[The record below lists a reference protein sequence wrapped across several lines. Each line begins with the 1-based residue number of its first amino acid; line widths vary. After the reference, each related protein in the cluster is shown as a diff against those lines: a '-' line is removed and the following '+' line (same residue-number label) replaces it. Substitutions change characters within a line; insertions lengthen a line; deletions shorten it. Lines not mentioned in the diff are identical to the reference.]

1 VSGTAT
7 RAQARAAARPAPG
20 RGRLPRSLRSA
31 GGIFGAGWL
40 LLLAVLSATASLWQ
54 PYRPDAQNL
63 FVRLQGPGSSH
74 WLGTDDLGRD
84 TLTRVFAASGPA
96 LLAAA
101 LSVVVAF
108 AVAVP
113 LVLAAAE
120 HGRRV
125 ERLASRG
132 AEVMLA
138 LPVTI
143 ILLALVGAVG
153 GGDTYLIMTVLG
165 LLMAAPV
172 YRTLLGVA
180 QSLHRRLYIDA
191 ARVDGVGPVRIGI
204 RYILP
209 GMATVTAVQASQLF
223 GLSVLIQSGLAFM
236 GFGPAEPAPSW
247 GGMIATASQDLYTD
261 PWMMVPA
268 GVVLALTVIAANELG
283 DALAASPHEQ
293 ERKRLRPRARRKP
306 VPRPV
311 KPEPRPL
318 TPASP
323 LKSVA
328 PASGAPLLEVTDL
341 SLGLAAGPPVVTS
354 LTLRLAAGR
363 VLGLVGESGCGKT
376 LSALAVLGLL
386 PPEVSLSS
394 GSIRFE
400 GRELAGMSE
409 RQLRPLRGRG
419 IAMIPQDPMVALD
432 PLFTVGSQLTAQLR
446 RFRRIG
452 SKEATRLAIEQL
464 RLVGIADP
472 ARALRARPYEL
483 SGGMAQRVTIAMAL
497 AGQPRLLIA
506 DEPTTALDVTVQ
518 AEILDLLRGLVEDT
532 GVAVIIVSHDMGV
545 IADICDEVAVMY
557 AGHIVEQGTAT
568 AVLED
573 PWHPYTTALLAA
585 SPHLAADQQ
594 VPERLVMIPG
604 QVPAPGRWPGG
615 CRFAPRCPF
624 AEQRCQ
630 EPVDLAPHGGPGA
643 SGTLVR
649 CARAKELRELRA
661 AVQLASGD
669 RGLAEERS

>member
-1 VSGTAT
+1 M
-7 RAQARAAARPAPG
+7 
-20 RGRLPRSLRSA
+20 
-31 GGIFGAGWL
+31 
-40 LLLAVLSATASLWQ
+40 WQ

-63 FVRLQGPGSSH
+63 FGRLQGPSGRH

-84 TLTRVFAASGPA
+84 ILTRIFAASGPA

-125 ERLASRG
+125 ERLTSRG

-143 ILLALVGAVG
+143 ILLALIGAVG
-153 GGDTYLIMTVLG
+153 GGDIYLIMAVLG

-180 QSLHRRLYIDA
+180 QGLHRRLYVDA

-209 GMATVTAVQASQLF
+209 GMATVTAVQASQMF
-223 GLSVLIQSGLAFM
+223 GMSILIQSGLAFM

-268 GVVLALTVIAANELG
+268 GVVLALTVIAANLLG
-283 DALAASPHEQ
+283 DALAASPHS
-293 ERKRLRPRARRKP
+293 RWSRPRRRPANRVPALAP
-306 VPRPV
+306 VLQP
-311 KPEPRPL
+311 
-318 TPASP
+318 
-323 LKSVA
+323 A
-328 PASGAPLLEVTDL
+328 PASIERPAPHLATGAPGAPLLEVTGL
-341 SLGLAAGPPVVTS
+341 SLGLAGGPPLVTG

-376 LSALAVLGLL
+376 LSALALLGLL
-386 PPEVSLSS
+386 PPEVTLAG

-432 PLFTVGSQLTAQLR
+432 PLFTVGFQLTAQLR

-452 SKEATRLAIEQL
+452 RKEATRLATEQL

-518 AEILDLLRGLVEDT
+518 AEILDLLRSLVEET
-532 GVAVIIVSHDMGV
+532 GVAVIIVSHDIGV

-557 AGHIVEQGTAT
+557 AGHIVEQGTAV

-585 SPHLAADQQ
+585 NPHLAADQQ
-594 VPERLVMIPG
+594 VPERLVTIPG
-604 QVPAPGRWPGG
+604 QVPAPGSWPAG

-630 EPVDLAPHGGPGA
+630 EPVELAPHDGQGTGG
-643 SGTLVR
+643 TVVR
-649 CARAKELRELRA
+649 CARATELRELA
-661 AVQLASGD
+661 AAASPVSGD